1 VEYNQKLSQRRAE
14 AIRDYL
20 VKAGIP
26 EDKIEIRA
34 HGEKAPL
41 AAEERTRQHEA
52 VNRRVAIHVEKS
64 KAAEVPASTPT
75 PTVREVAAIP
85 QTPEAPAVEPTRA
98 PKIDPT
104 PQVEP
109 SSPAPMMV
117 DPVAGKAAEYI
128 DDAFWRD
135 VTSPAPMMVDPMAG
149 KGAPLS
155 LLAPTPEQANE
166 AGKASQYI
174 NDAFWRDVTSPAPM
188 MVDPMAGKG
197 APLSPLAP
205 TPEQT
210 NEAGKA
216 SQYIND
222 AFWRDVTSPATPR
235 DVPRLRLVDRPVE

>member
-1 VEYNQKLSQRRAE
+1 
-14 AIRDYL
+14 
-20 VKAGIP
+20 
-26 EDKIEIRA
+26 
-34 HGEKAPL
+34 
-41 AAEERTRQHEA
+41 
-52 VNRRVAIHVEKS
+52 
-64 KAAEVPASTPT
+64 
-75 PTVREVAAIP
+75 
-85 QTPEAPAVEPTRA
+85 
-98 PKIDPT
+98 
-104 PQVEP
+104 
-109 SSPAPMMV
+109 
-117 DPVAGKAAEYI
+117 
-128 DDAFWRD
+128 
-135 VTSPAPMMVDPMAG
+135 MMVDPMAG

-155 LLAPTPEQANE
+155 PLAPTPEQANE

-174 NDAFWRDVTSPAPM
+174 NDSFWRDVTSPAPM